1 LKLIFSSTAIRK
13 TVSRSLAVF
22 IVSIVVLPGCAS
34 VGDKVPERS
43 IEAGRLWPMPPME
56 SRIRY
61 IRSISSPA
69 DIAVHKKSGFFGR
82 ALRFLTG
89 GERTGGQPIA
99 RPYGI
104 YFDDKKG
111 ELYVADTGLKG
122 IHKYDLA
129 SGKAGFLDKAGDTYF
144 EMPVGIVV
152 VNNRIYITDTVL
164 KKLFI
169 TNLDGDLIREIEGWE
184 RPGGIAYDA
193 LNGRIYVVDVLGG
206 VIKALDIEGS
216 HLFEFGQKGVGSGEL
231 HMPSNVWVDREGKIY
246 VSDSMNFRIQ
256 VFDSK
261 GYYLASISQLGDGS
275 GDLARPK
282 GVAVDGDG
290 NIYVVDSDFNNV
302 QIFDIKG
309 RLLLFFG
316 ESGSREP
323 GQFNLPTGIF
333 IDTNNRLYVADAYN
347 ARIQVFQ
354 YLESHESDAP
364 RLPGGIP

>member
-1 LKLIFSSTAIRK
+1 MAL
-13 TVSRSLAVF
+13 
-22 IVSIVVLPGCAS
+22 VVLPGCAS
-34 VGDKVPERS
+34 VGDKMPERY
-43 IEAGRLWPMPPME
+43 IEAGKLWPMPPME

-61 IRSISSPA
+61 IRSISSPV
-69 DIAVHKKSGFFGR
+69 DIAVQKKSGLLGK

-122 IHKYDLA
+122 IHKYDLT

-144 EMPVGIVV
+144 EMPVGVV
-152 VNNRIYITDTVL
+152 VVDKRIYITDTVL
-164 KKLFI
+164 KKLLI
-169 TNLDGDLIREIEGWE
+169 TNLNGKLIREIEGWG
-184 RPGGIAYDA
+184 RPGGIAYDT
-193 LNGRIYVVDVLGG
+193 LNSRIYVVDVLEG
-206 VIKALDIEGS
+206 VIKALDLEGN
-216 HLFEFGQKGVGSGEL
+216 HLFEFGQRGGKAGEL
-231 HMPSNVWVDREGKIY
+231 HLPSNIWVDRDGKVY

-256 VFDSK
+256 VFDSR

-290 NIYVVDSDFNNV
+290 NIYVVDANFDNV

-316 ESGSREP
+316 EP
-323 GQFNLPTGIF
+323 GPGGPGEFNLPTGIF
-333 IDTNNRLYVADAYN
+333 IDGNNRVYVADAYN

-354 YLESHESDAP
+354 YLESRESEDLTSGP
-364 RLPGGIP
+364 PGAAR

>member
-1 LKLIFSSTAIRK
+1 MI
-13 TVSRSLAVF
+13 
-22 IVSIVVLPGCAS
+22 IVLLPGCAS
-34 VGDKVPERS
+34 VEDKIPERS
-43 IEAGRLWPMPPME
+43 IEAGKLWPMPPME

-69 DIAVHKKSGFFGR
+69 DIAAQKKPGLFAK

-89 GERTGGQPIA
+89 GERTGGHSIA

-104 YFDDKKG
+104 YFDSKKG

-129 SGKAGFLDKAGDTYF
+129 SGKSGFLDRAGETYF
-144 EMPVGIVV
+144 EMPVGVVV
-152 VNNRIYITDTVL
+152 VNKKIYITDTVL

-169 TNLDGDLIREIEGWE
+169 TDLDGDLIREIEGWS

-193 LNGRIYVVDVLGG
+193 LNGRIYVVDVLEGT
-206 VIKALDIEGS
+206 VKALDLEGNY
-216 HLFEFGQKGVGSGEL
+216 LFEFGQKGGKSGEL
-231 HMPSNVWVDREGKIY
+231 HLPSNVWADRKGNVY

-256 VFDSK
+256 VFDSR
-261 GYYLASISQLGDGS
+261 GYQLASISQLGDGS

-282 GVAVDGDG
+282 GVAVDSDG
-290 NIYVVDSDFNNV
+290 NIYVVDSNFNNV

-316 ESGSREP
+316 ESGSRKP

-333 IDTNNRLYVADAYN
+333 IDGSNRVYVADAYN

-354 YLESHESDAP
+354 YLESNEGSDITSGAP
-364 RLPGGIP
+364 GLAR